1 MKYLTDEML
10 NKYIDNEL
18 STEENEIIINIL
30 KNSAVDKSKYTALKK
45 IDEGLKKITPVK
57 TPLNFTSD
65 FMKRLRLITIR
76 NKKQKRFIIFISS
89 ILVVPIIALSGI
101 ALYEVIKKSIVSA
114 KEIPIIKDF
123 SFNTSFIT
131 KGFENV
137 FTPDKI
143 SFLGISLSL
152 VIFILLFFLIE
163 EIRKTKHRLSKI
175 Q

>member
-1 MKYLTDEML
+1 MKYLSDEML

-18 STEENEIIINIL
+18 STEENEIISKIL
-30 KNSAVDKSKYTALKK
+30 KNSSVDKAKYIELRK
-45 IDEGLKKITPVK
+45 IDEGLKKITSVK
-57 TPLNFTSD
+57 TSINFTSD
-65 FMKRLRLITIR
+65 FMKRLKLITIR

-89 ILVVPIIALSGI
+89 ILVAPIIALSGI
-101 ALYEVIKKSIVSA
+101 ALYEVIKKSIVSV

-131 KGFENV
+131 KGLENV

-163 EIRKTKHRLSKI
+163 EIRKTKHLLSKI
-175 Q
+175 R

>member
-1 MKYLTDEML
+1 MKYLSDEML
-10 NKYIDNEL
+10 NNYIDNEL
-18 STEENEIIINIL
+18 SAEENEIIIKIL
-30 KNSAVDKSKYTALKK
+30 KNSAVDKAKYIELKK
-45 IDEGLKKITPVK
+45 IDEGLKNITPLK
-57 TPLNFTSD
+57 ISQNFTSD

-89 ILVVPIIALSGI
+89 ILVAPIIALSGI
-101 ALYEVIKKSIVSA
+101 ALYEVIKKSIVSV

-131 KGFENV
+131 KGLENV

-163 EIRKTKHRLSKI
+163 EIRKTKHLLSKI
-175 Q
+175 R

>member
-1 MKYLTDEML
+1 MKYLSDEVL
-10 NKYIDNEL
+10 NNYIDNEL
-18 STEENEIIINIL
+18 SAEENEIISKIL
-30 KNSAVDKSKYTALKK
+30 KNSSVDKTKYIELRK

-57 TPLNFTSD
+57 TSLNFTSD

-89 ILVVPIIALSGI
+89 ILVAPIIALSGI

-123 SFNTSFIT
+123 SFNTSFIM
-131 KGFENV
+131 KGFENF

-163 EIRKTKHRLSKI
+163 EIRKTKHLLSKI
-175 Q
+175 R

>member
-1 MKYLTDEML
+1 MKYLSNEVL
-10 NKYIDNEL
+10 NNYIDNEL
-18 STEENEIIINIL
+18 SAEENEIISKTL
-30 KNSAVDKSKYTALKK
+30 KNSSVDKAKYIELRK

-57 TPLNFTSD
+57 TSLNFTSD

-89 ILVVPIIALSGI
+89 ILVMPIIALTGT

-131 KGFENV
+131 KGLENV

-163 EIRKTKHRLSKI
+163 EIRKTKHLLSKI
-175 Q
+175 R